1 MKKAILWMPLMAGSL
16 LLGYPAYGD
25 SLFQQAKVKEAKAKS
40 LGGEFEVKDLYNL
53 PKKTYKTHDLI
64 TIKIKETIKNT
75 NKKDSTASV
84 DSSILA
90 EVKKH
95 FTIDTAFTE
104 NSDLYGAKSD
114 IRSGAPAMSLNG
126 SKDFKGKVDIKDDSN
141 FEATITCEVI
151 QVLPNGN
158 LTLEAKKSTKQ
169 NKEEQTVLFTGTIR
183 SADVNDNNTVDSS
196 RVSNSRIE
204 YIGKGPLSNST
215 KKGLLTRL
223 FDFVLPL

>member
-1 MKKAILWMPLMAGSL
+1 MKKNLIWVPIVSGYL
-16 LLGYPAYGD
+16 LIISPVHAD
-25 SLFQQAKVKEAKAKS
+25 SLFQQAKEQEAKAKS
-40 LGGEFEVKDLYNL
+40 LGGEFEVKDLYKL
-53 PKKTYKTHDLI
+53 PKKTYKIHDLI
-64 TIKIKETIKNT
+64 TVKIRESIKNS
-75 NKKDSTASV
+75 NKKDSSASS
-84 DSSILA
+84 DSSVLA

-114 IRSGAPAMSLNG
+114 IRGGTPAMSLNG
-126 SKDFKGKVDIKDDSN
+126 SKDFKGAVNIKDDTN

-183 SADVNDNNTVDSS
+183 SEDVGSSNIVDSA

-204 YIGKGPLSNST
+204 YIGKGPLSDSA
-215 KKGLLTRL
+215 KKGLLTKL
-223 FDFVLPL
+223 IDLVLPL

>member
-1 MKKAILWMPLMAGSL
+1 MKKLIWLPIITGSILVVSPLCA
-16 LLGYPAYGD
+16 D
-25 SLFQQAKVKEAKAKS
+25 SLFQQAKEQEAKAKS
-40 LGGEFEVKDLYNL
+40 LGGEFEVKDLYKL
-53 PKKTYKTHDLI
+53 PKKTYKVHDLI
-64 TIKIKETIKNT
+64 TIKIKESIKNS
-75 NKKDSTASV
+75 NKKDSTTSS
-84 DSSILA
+84 DSSVLA

-104 NSDLYGAKSD
+104 NSDLYGARSD

-126 SKDFKGKVDIKDDSN
+126 SKDFKGAVDIKDNTN

-183 SADVNDNNTVDSS
+183 SEDVNSNNMVDSA

-204 YIGKGPLSNST
+204 YIGKGPLSNSA
-215 KKGLLTRL
+215 KKGLLTKL
-223 FDFVLPL
+223 IDFVLPL